1 MTLTDNKG
9 LTPLEHHQRLAPD
22 PVEVSTPRHS
32 PALDPSLIKR
42 ALRCHSHMAV
52 VRGIPGLFARVPAQ
66 VRGIQGQ
73 FRISHFAVGCCVD
86 HVSVLDQ
93 PGCQDYDAN
102 GDGKLT
108 AAELTAGLKKKHY
121 SVREIE
127 VCLRPLHPVD
137 WFSNRLAGGRS
148 AKQTLWHQ
156 GMFNRLGG
164 ADAVTEGITAKTYA
178 LMSIN
183 ADTMG

>member
-121 SVREIE
+121 SDREIE

-148 AKQTLWHQ
+148 AKYLSKHFGTRACLI
-156 GMFNRLGG
+156 GSAGPTR
-164 ADAVTEGITAKTYA
+164 
-178 LMSIN
+178 
-183 ADTMG
+183 